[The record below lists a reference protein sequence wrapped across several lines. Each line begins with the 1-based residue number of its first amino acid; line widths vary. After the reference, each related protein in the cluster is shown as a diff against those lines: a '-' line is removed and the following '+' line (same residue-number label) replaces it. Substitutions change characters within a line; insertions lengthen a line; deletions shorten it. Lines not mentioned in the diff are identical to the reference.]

1 MRKPPA
7 RYGFCYPRGI
17 ISRITDVIPAT
28 KILPALA
35 VLLALLF
42 VAVTANAEEEAET
55 ETDRQPVM
63 LVSPGSLEN
72 LAEDA
77 ASTPGQDETSVP
89 VSRMLL
95 ATARLVSPE
104 DATLDQAVAAIV
116 RLNPELFVDG
126 DLERVT
132 LPASLV
138 KPTPE
143 QVRSESTTSLL
154 ELVAELE
161 ERAGSQAPGE
171 SSGESLPSAGGDEEE
186 VPVSEEAASD
196 RADAPAAAGDQ
207 HDAETGDAS
216 GAGDYLWVGLLGA
229 MLLVFLFI
237 WLTRQ
242 SRSMDRRDHDRRSL
256 NRKAL
261 AANREAPVARA
272 VRRDNAPASE
282 APAAGTSSE
291 EPATERRATA
301 ASPETA
307 EDQADEG
314 GEQSGIERARE
325 KIRLARER
333 ALGKEALTPGEEN
346 SEEDKTDE
354 AAVAEEAEQKKRAE
368 EEKAR
373 KEAEEKARLEAEAKR
388 KAEEERK
395 KAELERK
402 KREEEKRK
410 AEEERKKEEARK
422 KAEEERRKAQE
433 ARKRA
438 EEERARK
445 QEEKRLK
452 KQKEKE
458 RTEWLESLAK
468 DLLMAP
474 ENAIDQGNRSPAS
487 KQEHDWK
494 SSLPADYQALLGG
507 GTTGSGE
514 DASAGDTADRVNA
527 ASASLRIARNYVDM
541 GEAELAE
548 TLLQD
553 VLQRGNSSQQAAAK
567 ALLEKIRR

>member
-1 MRKPPA
+1 VTPA
-7 RYGFCYPRGI
+7 IKFF
-17 ISRITDVIPAT
+17 
-28 KILPALA
+28 PALA
-35 VLLALLF
+35 VLFALLS
-42 VAVTANAEEEAET
+42 VAVTANAEEEES
-55 ETDRQPVM
+55 DRQPVL

-72 LAEDA
+72 LAEA
-77 ASTPGQDETSVP
+77 AAPTAEQAETSVP

-104 DATLDQAVAAIV
+104 DATLDQTVAAIV
-116 RLNPELFVDG
+116 RLNPEVFVDG

-138 KPTPE
+138 TPTPE
-143 QVRSESTTSLL
+143 QVRSESATSLV

-161 ERAGSQAPGE
+161 ERAAGRDSGDSHGERVPAPG
-171 SSGESLPSAGGDEEE
+171 SDEEGA
-186 VPVSEEAASD
+186 PVSEEPS
-196 RADAPAAAGDQ
+196 ADAAEAPAIANTSLGN
-207 HDAETGDAS
+207 AEPEKTG
-216 GAGDYLWVGLLGA
+216 GAGDYLWAGLLGA
-229 MLLVFLFI
+229 VLLLFLFI
-237 WLTRQ
+237 WLMRQ
-242 SRSMDRRDHDRRSL
+242 SRSMDRKDQDRRSL
-256 NRKAL
+256 NRELL
-261 AANREAPVARA
+261 AENREGA
-272 VRRDNAPASE
+272 VGNRDSAPASRPSATAE
-282 APAAGTSSE
+282 PSE
-291 EPATERRATA
+291 EPGA
-301 ASPETA
+301 ASPGSA
-307 EDQADEG
+307 EKQAEES
-314 GEQSGIERARE
+314 GEPPGIERARE
-325 KIRLARER
+325 KIRHAREM
-333 ALGKEALTPGEEN
+333 ALGKGAVTADQKVPEER
-346 SEEDKTDE
+346 DTDE
-354 AAVAEEAEQKKRAE
+354 DAIAEEIERQKRAQ

-402 KREEEKRK
+402 KREEEKRR
-410 AEEERKKEEARK
+410 AEEERRKAEARK

-433 ARKRA
+433 ARKKA

-474 ENAIDQGNRSPAS
+474 ENAIDQGQRSSSS

-507 GTTGSGE
+507 TSGAE
-514 DASAGDTADRVNA
+514 KDAAAGEAVDRVNA

-548 TLLQD
+548 RLLQD
-553 VLQRGNSSQQAAAK
+553 VLQGGNSSQQAAAK

>member
-1 MRKPPA
+1 M
-7 RYGFCYPRGI
+7 
-17 ISRITDVIPAT
+17 IPAT

-35 VLLALLF
+35 VLLALLS
-42 VAVTANAEEEAET
+42 VAVTAWAEEEAGT

-63 LVSPGSLEN
+63 LVSPGSLEG
-72 LAEDA
+72 LAEEA
-77 ASTPGQDETSVP
+77 ASTSGQDETSVP

-116 RLNPELFVDG
+116 RLNPEVFVDG

-132 LPASLV
+132 LPASLA

-143 QVRSESTTSLL
+143 QVRRESTASLA

-161 ERAGSQAPGE
+161 ERAGSQIPGD
-171 SSGESLPSAGGDEEE
+171 SSEESLPSAGVDEKET
-186 VPVSEEAASD
+186 PVAEEAS
-196 RADAPAAAGDQ
+196 ADTAEATAAAVHDQ
-207 HDAETGDAS
+207 HEAETGDAT
-216 GAGDYLWVGLLGA
+216 GTGDYLWAGLLGA
-229 MLLVFLFI
+229 VLLVFLFI

-261 AANREAPVARA
+261 AGNRETP
-272 VRRDNAPASE
+272 DPASQS
-282 APAAGTSSE
+282 PAAEKS
-291 EPATERRATA
+291 
-301 ASPETA
+301 
-307 EDQADEG
+307 DEA
-314 GEQSGIERARE
+314 SGIERARE
-325 KIRLARER
+325 KIRQARE
-333 ALGKEALTPGEEN
+333 EAL
-346 SEEDKTDE
+346 
-354 AAVAEEAEQKKRAE
+354 AEQAEQKIRAE
-368 EEKAR
+368 EEKARKEAEEKAR

-410 AEEERKKEEARK
+410 AEEERKKAEARK

-474 ENAIDQGNRSPAS
+474 ENAIDQGNQSPGS

-507 GTTGSGE
+507 GATGSGE
-514 DASAGDTADRVNA
+514 DASAGDAADRVNA

-567 ALLEKIRR
+567 ALLEKIRQ

>member
-1 MRKPPA
+1 M
-7 RYGFCYPRGI
+7 
-17 ISRITDVIPAT
+17 
-28 KILPALA
+28 KIFPALA
-35 VLLALLF
+35 LMFALLP
-42 VAVTANAEEEAET
+42 VAVTVKAEEEEA
-55 ETDRQPVM
+55 RQPVM

-72 LAEDA
+72 LAEA
-77 ASTPGQDETSVP
+77 AAPTSGQDETSVP

-116 RLNPELFVDG
+116 RLNPEVFVDG

-143 QVRSESTTSLL
+143 QVRNESTTSLV

-161 ERAGSQAPGE
+161 KQSAGQDSGD
-171 SSGESLPSAGGDEEE
+171 SSGGRTPSAGAGQ
-186 VPVSEEAASD
+186 EAASASEQVTPD
-196 RADAPAAAGDQ
+196 TGSAPALETDQ
-207 HDAETGDAS
+207 HDAEPGNAAVQGS
-216 GAGDYLWVGLLGA
+216 YLWAGLLGG

-242 SRSMDRRDHDRRSL
+242 SRSMNRKDHARRSF
-256 NRKAL
+256 
-261 AANREAPVARA
+261 NREVLAENRESPGSAPPGDEGPSKESSVQ
-272 VRRDNAPASE
+272 P
-282 APAAGTSSE
+282 GTGVV
-291 EPATERRATA
+291 
-301 ASPETA
+301 SPESA
-307 EDQADEG
+307 S
-314 GEQSGIERARE
+314 GELSGIDRARE
-325 KIRLARER
+325 KIRQAREK
-333 ALGKEALTPGEEN
+333 ALGEAAPTPDAESREEA
-346 SEEDKTDE
+346 EKDE
-354 AAVAEEAEQKKRAE
+354 AALAEEAEQKRRAE
-368 EEKAR
+368 EERAR

-395 KAELERK
+395 RAELERK
-402 KREEEKRK
+402 KREEEKRRAAEEKRK
-410 AEEERKKEEARK
+410 AEERK

-433 ARKRA
+433 ARKKA

-445 QEEKRLK
+445 QEEKRRK

-507 GTTGSGE
+507 AAGAET
-514 DASAGDTADRVNA
+514 DAAAGDAVDRVNA

-548 TLLQD
+548 RLLQD
-553 VLQRGNSSQQAAAK
+553 VLQAGNSSQQAAAK
-567 ALLEKIRR
+567 ALLEKIRQ

>member
-1 MRKPPA
+1 M
-7 RYGFCYPRGI
+7 
-17 ISRITDVIPAT
+17 IPAI
-28 KILPALA
+28 KIFPALA
-35 VLLALLF
+35 VLFALLP
-42 VAVTANAEEEAET
+42 VTVSAEAEEET
-55 ETDRQPVM
+55 GRQPVM

-72 LAEDA
+72 LAEA
-77 ASTPGQDETSVP
+77 AAPVSGESETSIP

-116 RLNPELFVDG
+116 RLNPEIFVDG

-143 QVRSESTTSLL
+143 QVRRESTTSLL
-154 ELVAELE
+154 GLVAELE
-161 ERAGSQAPGE
+161 AQ
-171 SSGESLPSAGGDEEE
+171 
-186 VPVSEEAASD
+186 ASD
-196 RADAPAAAGDQ
+196 RMPPPGADEEKATVSAEASAETADAPAAAGGQ
-207 HDAETGDAS
+207 QDARPENAGGT
-216 GAGDYLWVGLLGA
+216 GDYLWAVLLGA

-237 WLTRQ
+237 WLMRQ
-242 SRSMDRRDHDRRSL
+242 SRSMGLKDLDRRSL
-256 NRKAL
+256 NREVL
-261 AANREAPVARA
+261 AGHREGPGTEQQVSRDAGPGAP
-272 VRRDNAPASE
+272 S
-282 APAAGTSSE
+282 GTGES
-291 EPATERRATA
+291 
-301 ASPETA
+301 
-307 EDQADEG
+307 G
-314 GEQSGIERARE
+314 GEVDTPESAGSRAEESADLTGIERARE
-325 KIRLARER
+325 KIRLAREA
-333 ALGKEALTPGEEN
+333 ALGKETLTLDKESPEE
-346 SEEDKTDE
+346 TGAHE
-354 AAVAEEAEQKKRAE
+354 AAIAEEAERKRRAE

-395 KAELERK
+395 KAELEKK
-402 KREEEKRK
+402 KREEEKRR
-410 AEEERKKEEARK
+410 AEEERRKAEARK

-433 ARKRA
+433 ARKKA

-468 DLLMAP
+468 DLLMTP
-474 ENAIDQGNRSPAS
+474 ENAIDQGNRSPSS

-507 GTTGSGE
+507 SSGAE
-514 DASAGDTADRVNA
+514 KDAAAGDAVDRVNA

-548 TLLQD
+548 RLLQD
-553 VLQRGNSSQQAAAK
+553 VLQGGNSSQQAAAK
-567 ALLEKIRR
+567 ALLEKIRH

>member
-1 MRKPPA
+1 MIP
-7 RYGFCYPRGI
+7 
-17 ISRITDVIPAT
+17 VI
-28 KILPALA
+28 KIFPALA
-35 VLLALLF
+35 VVFALLS
-42 VAVTANAEEEAET
+42 VAVTVKAEEEEV
-55 ETDRQPVM
+55 RQPVM

-72 LAEDA
+72 LAEA
-77 ASTPGQDETSVP
+77 AAPTSGQGETSVP

-116 RLNPELFVDG
+116 RLNPDVFVDG

-138 KPTPE
+138 KPTPD
-143 QVRSESTTSLL
+143 QVRSESTTSLV

-161 ERAGSQAPGE
+161 EQAGGQAPGD
-171 SSGESLPSAGGDEEE
+171 SSGSRMSSASADQ
-186 VPVSEEAASD
+186 EAASAAEQGPPD
-196 RADAPAAAGDQ
+196 TGNAPALESGQPDAEPGNAAGQ
-207 HDAETGDAS
+207 GN
-216 GAGDYLWVGLLGA
+216 YLWAGLLGA

-242 SRSMDRRDHDRRSL
+242 SRSMNRKDHARRSF
-256 NRKAL
+256 
-261 AANREAPVARA
+261 NREVLAENRESPGTAQQVSRDTGPGSASPADVEPSEKPA
-272 VRRDNAPASE
+272 VQ
-282 APAAGTSSE
+282 PAAGV
-291 EPATERRATA
+291 
-301 ASPETA
+301 ASPETTS
-307 EDQADEG
+307 DQAQES
-314 GEQSGIERARE
+314 GELSGIDRARE
-325 KIRLARER
+325 KIRQARER
-333 ALGKEALTPGEEN
+333 ALGEAALTPGAENGEET
-346 SEEDKTDE
+346 EKDE
-354 AAVAEEAEQKKRAE
+354 AALAEEAEQKRRAE
-368 EEKAR
+368 EERAR
-373 KEAEEKARLEAEAKR
+373 KEAKEKARLEAEAKR

-402 KREEEKRK
+402 KREQEKRRAEEEKRK
-410 AEEERKKEEARK
+410 AQERK

-433 ARKRA
+433 ARKKA

-445 QEEKRLK
+445 QEEKRRK

-474 ENAIDQGNRSPAS
+474 ENAIDQGNRSPSS

-507 GTTGSGE
+507 ASGAE
-514 DASAGDTADRVNA
+514 TDAAAGDAVDRVNA

-541 GEAELAE
+541 GEAELAKR
-548 TLLQD
+548 LLQD
-553 VLQRGNSSQQAAAK
+553 VLQAGNSSQQAAAK
-567 ALLEKIRR
+567 ALLEKIRQ